1 MSKFIIQVNG
11 SVYGDNAGYHA
22 LKFVEAALAAGHDIV
37 RVFFYQEGV
46 SHANLLLSPASDEVN
61 LHKLWCTLA
70 DKHSIELV
78 NCVSAA
84 LRRGMLSQQ
93 EANEQQLTLWNT
105 EKPFINGGL
114 GELVTGIEQ
123 ADRLVVF

>member
-22 LKFVEAALAAGHDIV
+22 LKFVDAVLMAGHDIV

-46 SHANLLLSPASDEVN
+46 SHANLLLSPASDELN
-61 LHKLWCTLA
+61 LHRQWCALA

-84 LRRGMLSQQ
+84 LRRGILSQQ
-93 EANEQQLTLWNT
+93 EAAEQQFAHWNT
-105 EKPFINGGL
+105 QKPFINGGL